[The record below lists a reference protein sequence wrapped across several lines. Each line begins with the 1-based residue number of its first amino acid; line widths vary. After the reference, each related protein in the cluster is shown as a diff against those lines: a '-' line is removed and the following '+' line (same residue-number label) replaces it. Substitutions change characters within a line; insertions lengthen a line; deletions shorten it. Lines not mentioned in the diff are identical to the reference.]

1 METVKPLDQRQ
12 EAIAN
17 PRQQDK
23 IIKVLE
29 SGDLNAINQ
38 SAATVSDAERAS
50 FRSKVVEGK
59 VDGVAIDDKV
69 IKSIAAP
76 FSGQDGMRELFQH
89 IQSNPD
95 TAGNFSAR
103 LKESIHRN
111 FVQIEGGGR
120 GLREEDLADFVAAF
134 PTPRLFDETFIVK
147 RREDLMRRM
156 TATKPESGDASLLRM
171 ELKNLQEREA
181 TVYPRFKAA
190 IYGKRNEYW
199 EQGKLLLRASGKN
212 SVDPIVDDIP
222 ARPQERAASFNALP
236 SREQMIESDLAY
248 QDAQLSDDVKRRT
261 LDWSKTS
268 ESAQRYADSLLQ
280 LSQRETLEAI
290 RNLARKILDTMLAEA
305 TRIGMPITTYG
316 RSMSWAM
323 WDIGKQY
330 HFFTHPDQI
339 EPGYEETGNPLESQ
353 TKQDEIINRHLGWEA
368 YAAFSGN
375 VQGWREKV
383 ERDPKFTPALELLSK
398 PPKQN
403 NTLSSKDLAD
413 LGRTLRAIR

>member
-1 METVKPLDQRQ
+1 MEQRQ
-12 EAIAN
+12 EITAN
-17 PRQQDK
+17 SRQQDK

-38 SAATVSDAERAS
+38 SAAAVSDAERAS
-50 FRSKVVEGK
+50 FRSRVVEGK
-59 VDGVAIDDKV
+59 VDGVAIDDRV
-69 IKSIAAP
+69 IKSITAP
-76 FSGQDGMRELFQH
+76 FSGQDGAHQLFQH

-95 TAGNFSAR
+95 LARNFSAR

-111 FVQIEGGGR
+111 FVQIEGGER
-120 GLREEDLADFVAAF
+120 GLREEDIVDFVAAF
-134 PTPRLFDETFIVK
+134 PTPRLFDETFISK
-147 RREDLMRRM
+147 RREDLMQRM
-156 TATKPESGDASLLRM
+156 AATKPESGDASLLRM

-212 SVDPIVDDIP
+212 SVDPITDDIP
-222 ARPQERAASFNALP
+222 SRPQERAASFNALP

-248 QDAQLSDDVKRRT
+248 QDAQLSDDVKRRM
-261 LDWSKTS
+261 LDWSRTS

-280 LSQRETLEAI
+280 LSQRENLEAI
-290 RNLARKILDTMLAEA
+290 RNLARKILDTMVSEA
-305 TRIGMPITTYG
+305 ARIGIPLTVYG
-316 RSMSWAM
+316 KSMTWAM

-368 YAAFSGN
+368 YAAFSTN
-375 VQGWREKV
+375 AQGWKEKV
-383 ERDPKFTPALELLSK
+383 ARDPKFAPALELLNK

-413 LGRTLRAIR
+413 LGAALRNVR